1 MGFLL
6 LILFV
11 SSICI
16 AQNKASSNLI
26 KGYWIIENDNNQF
39 HDSDTLIFYKGKNS
53 NKDIPKH
60 HGKRPF
66 IEFETLIRKGD
77 SRVNFELNHFK
88 RAICSELIYP
98 NSPEIAHSK
107 EWLWGK
113 WKIHNNIL
121 EIKSEYHYHW
131 QFKIISIEKINFEY
145 KNKSYS
151 TIKMIVIKRKFENF
165 D

>member
-77 SRVNFELNHFK
+77 SRVNFELNHFNSRIAFVFILK
-88 RAICSELIYP
+88 IYLF
-98 NSPEIAHSK
+98 NT
-107 EWLWGK
+107 
-113 WKIHNNIL
+113 NN
-121 EIKSEYHYHW
+121 
-131 QFKIISIEKINFEY
+131 FKLPVI
-145 KNKSYS
+145 
-151 TIKMIVIKRKFENF
+151 MIF
-165 D
+165 